1 MPTLT
6 ALTQHPAEDT
16 MPDEPTPN
24 QTATGARSSA
34 SQSSASPKRSIAEA
48 DRDFAERVE
57 AAEAARRET
66 RIKLSPEAAARV
78 RQQRAAGANGKD
90 SGADGPQ
97 MLPGM
102 AMISLFVMVYA
113 LMNVIAAWRGLFG
126 YGITRYGTLGIC
138 SMLVVG
144 VFGLLRLRRWGW
156 ALVLGGTL
164 FTAFSYVLR
173 FITSHLPI
181 NQGAGLLIWAAFFTV
196 FFLYLVR
203 DEVRERV
210 R

>member
-1 MPTLT
+1 
-6 ALTQHPAEDT
+6 
-16 MPDEPTPN
+16 MPDQTPE
-24 QTATGARSSA
+24 TRSA
-34 SQSSASPKRSIAEA
+34 KANEMAES
-48 DRDFAERVE
+48 DRAFAERVE
-57 AAEAARRET
+57 AAEASRREA
-66 RIKLSPEAAARV
+66 RIKLSPEASARV
-78 RQQRAAGANGKD
+78 RRERAAGKED
-90 SGADGPQ
+90 SSRGTAPQ

-102 AMISLFVMVYA
+102 AMIAIFTLVYA
-113 LMNVIAAWRGLFG
+113 LMNVVAAWRGLFG

-173 FITSHLPI
+173 FITAHLPI
-181 NQGAGLLIWAAFFTV
+181 NQGAPLLVWAAFFTV

-203 DEVRERV
+203 GEVRERV

>member
-1 MPTLT
+1 
-6 ALTQHPAEDT
+6 
-16 MPDEPTPN
+16 MPDDLSPNTKTQEPK
-24 QTATGARSSA
+24 ARSV
-34 SQSSASPKRSIAEA
+34 AEA
-48 DRDFAERVE
+48 DREFAARVD
-57 AAEAARRET
+57 AAEAAQRQA
-66 RIKLSPEAAARV
+66 RIKLSPEAAERV
-78 RQQRAAGANGKD
+78 RQQRASATDADRVGDSAGPK
-90 SGADGPQ
+90 

-102 AMISLFVMVYA
+102 AMIALFVLVYA
-113 LMNVIAAWRGLFG
+113 LMNVVAAWRGLFG
-126 YGITRYGTLGIC
+126 YGVTRYGTLGIC
-138 SMLVVG
+138 TMLVVG

-181 NQGAGLLIWAAFFTV
+181 NQGAPLLVWAAFFTV

-203 DEVRERV
+203 DEVRTRV

>member
-1 MPTLT
+1 
-6 ALTQHPAEDT
+6 
-16 MPDEPTPN
+16 MPDPAPIPDPQTEPRQP
-24 QTATGARSSA
+24 
-34 SQSSASPKRSIAEA
+34 RSIAEA
-48 DRDFAERVE
+48 DREFAERVE
-57 AAEAARRET
+57 AAEAARRQD

-78 RQQRAAGANGKD
+78 RQQRA
-90 SGADGPQ
+90 SGVDVPADGGPK

-102 AMISLFVMVYA
+102 AMIALFVLVYA
-113 LMNVIAAWRGLFG
+113 LMNVVAAWRGLFG
-126 YGITRYGTLGIC
+126 YGVTRYGTLAIC

-164 FTAFSYVLR
+164 FTALSYVLR

-203 DEVRERV
+203 DEVRQRV
-210 R
+210 H

>member
-1 MPTLT
+1 
-6 ALTQHPAEDT
+6 
-16 MPDEPTPN
+16 MPDPVPDETPRPLT
-24 QTATGARSSA
+24 TAES
-34 SQSSASPKRSIAEA
+34 
-48 DRDFAERVE
+48 DRLYAERVE
-57 AAEAARRET
+57 AAEAERRLQ
-66 RIKLSPEAAARV
+66 RMKLSPEAAARV
-78 RQQRAAGANGKD
+78 RQQRAAGVPEPTGT
-90 SGADGPQ
+90 G

-102 AMISLFVMVYA
+102 ATIAIFLLVYA

-126 YGITRYGTLGIC
+126 YGITRYGTLGVC

-173 FITSHLPI
+173 FITSHLPAG
-181 NQGAGLLIWAAFFTV
+181 QGFGLLIWAGFFLV

-203 DEVRERV
+203 DDVRNRV

>member
-1 MPTLT
+1 MPN
-6 ALTQHPAEDT
+6 D
-16 MPDEPTPN
+16 PTHDSKQKNPE
-24 QTATGARSSA
+24 SMSV
-34 SQSSASPKRSIAEA
+34 AEA
-48 DRDFAERVE
+48 DREFAARVE
-57 AAEAARRET
+57 AAEATRRQG

-78 RQQRAAGANGKD
+78 RQQRAAD
-90 SGADGPQ
+90 PDGTGEAGGPK

-102 AMISLFVMVYA
+102 AMIALFVLVYA

-126 YGITRYGTLGIC
+126 NGITRYGTLAIC
-138 SMLVVG
+138 SMLVIG

-173 FITSHLPI
+173 FITAHVPI
-181 NQGAGLLIWAAFFTV
+181 NQGAGLLVWAAFFTV

-210 R
+210 H

>member
-1 MPTLT
+1 
-6 ALTQHPAEDT
+6 
-16 MPDEPTPN
+16 MPDETNPKNKPGET
-24 QTATGARSSA
+24 QDIAT
-34 SQSSASPKRSIAEA
+34 A
-48 DRDFAERVE
+48 DREFAERVQ
-57 AAEAARRET
+57 AAEDARRND
-66 RIKLSPEAAARV
+66 RIKLSPEAAERV
-78 RQQRAAGANGKD
+78 RQQRAAGIDPDA
-90 SGADGPQ
+90 ARTGPR

-102 AMISLFVMVYA
+102 AMIALFVLVYA
-113 LMNVIAAWRGLFG
+113 LMNVFAAWRGLFG

-138 SMLVVG
+138 TMLVIG

-173 FITSHLPI
+173 FITSHMPL
-181 NQGAGLLIWAAFFTV
+181 NQGLGMLVWAAFFTV

-203 DEVRERV
+203 DEVRNSV